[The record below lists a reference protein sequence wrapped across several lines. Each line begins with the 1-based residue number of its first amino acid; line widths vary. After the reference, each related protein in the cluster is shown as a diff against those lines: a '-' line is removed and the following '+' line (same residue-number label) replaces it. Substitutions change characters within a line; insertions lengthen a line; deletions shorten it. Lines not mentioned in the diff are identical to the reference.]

1 MQPPPETHDPTPA
14 ESLVQSL
21 DQALDAA
28 PVATVRRSAVP
39 ADLLGRPTIAKLLR
53 FALEEWLMLGA
64 LWGLMYFGPYWLY
77 PILAVLVAG
86 RLHAFG
92 VILHDAAHMPLRSKG
107 ISVRLLEVLAGYP
120 IATTVDAM
128 RYHHLRH
135 HRDNGMPSDPYFKAG
150 AEDSPLIRFVSRVRG
165 VILIPFWT
173 IRTVVGLLATIFP
186 GLRHGYG
193 RVFLQDRSG
202 ESLRNSK
209 EVARCA
215 REDIG
220 QLFFQIGVIALAM
233 YIPHLVFY
241 GYFLPVTLTGMLSSN
256 RIVEE
261 HIYHPAT
268 DRRIET
274 QFAITRD
281 HGLGLIGKLFLA
293 PRNIGFHIVHHLHP
307 QVALENL
314 PALRNWY
321 IEHHPRSYPAGDRPR
336 AMASSGAT
344 T

>member
-1 MQPPPETHDPTPA
+1 MQTHPETQDTTPA
-14 ESLVQSL
+14 ERLVESL

-28 PVATVRRSAVP
+28 PATTVRRSDVP
-39 ADLLGRPTIAKLLR
+39 ADFLGRPTIVKLLR

-64 LWGLMYFGPYWLY
+64 LWGLMYFGPWWLY
-77 PILAVLVAG
+77 PVLAVLVAG
-86 RLHAFG
+86 RLHALG

-135 HRDNGMPSDPYFKAG
+135 HRDNGMSSDPYFKAG
-150 AEDSPLIRFVSRVRG
+150 AEDSAFIRFVSRIRG

-173 IRTVVGLLATIFP
+173 IRTIFGLLATIFP
-186 GLRHGYG
+186 GMRHGYG

-220 QLFFQIGVIALAM
+220 QLLFQIGVIAFA
-233 YIPHLVFY
+233 IHAPQIFFY

-261 HIYHPAT
+261 HIYHPAS

-314 PALRNWY
+314 PALRTWY
-321 IEHHPRSYPAGDRPR
+321 IEHHPHIYPPGDRPR
-336 AMASSGAT
+336 LTASSGAAA
-344 T
+344 